1 MCVCVCVCVC
11 VIFVIFLWEGDP
23 PAHRDGRSQVD
34 EDILHIG
41 FLIHFTSILERITL
55 NEYEDILHIGRKWQ

>member
-1 MCVCVCVCVC
+1 MMMCVCVCVC
-11 VIFVIFLWEGDP
+11 VIFVIFLWEDDP

-41 FLIHFTSILERITL
+41 YQYSLYVTETTPG
-55 NEYEDILHIGRKWQ
+55 E